1 MAGRKEAWCPRCD
14 ELRAARPGTA
24 CPVCGRAGLLGLP
37 PRPGQ
42 ARASL
47 RGRAGRRL
55 RALLPAMR
63 TGAVVALLLATV
75 AGAFAVGRLTRSTPA
90 TTATAPATTLP
101 GVGFS
106 EDGPITGRRDFGWR
120 ARDNGITVTLRGVTV
135 GVGFTRLE
143 LNVAGAGAGRLPGV
157 NALDGLRVQDADG
170 NDLLPGGEI
179 THINTA
185 SSDGGDGGSVDTDV
199 VLDRPID
206 PQALARVQ
214 IRGLTLAERV
224 TERLGGVL
232 VDPELQRN
240 LSEDGSFLRERRP
253 SCPGCKVRVDCGDC
267 SIIRVA
273 GTAYHRD
280 QVLLWLEPASSTGQ
294 PGRNA
299 AVRGVVA
306 FSGGDR
312 GGLELTSWMDDLDG
326 DGGAVVGFD
335 ANGLANQTT
344 DPDTGKGTM
353 AFDLAVSVESELP
366 VGGRWDI
373 TQRGSSP

>member
-1 MAGRKEAWCPRCD
+1 MAGRREAWCPRCD

-24 CPVCGRAGLLGLP
+24 CPVCGRAGLLALP
-37 PRPGQ
+37 PQPGQ
-42 ARASL
+42 AGASL

-75 AGAFAVGRLTRSTPA
+75 AAAFAVGRLTRSTPA
-90 TTATAPATTLP
+90 ATATPPATTLP
-101 GVGFS
+101 GMGFT

-120 ARDNGITVTLRGVTV
+120 ARDNGLTVTLRGVTV

-143 LNVAGAGAGRLPGV
+143 LNVAAGSRLPGI
-157 NALDGLRVQDADG
+157 NALDGLRIQDADG

-185 SSDGGDGGSVDTDV
+185 SSDSGDGGSVDTDV

-214 IRGLTLAERV
+214 IRGLTIADRV

-232 VDPELQRN
+232 VDPELRRHPT
-240 LSEDGSFLRERRP
+240 EDGRFLREQRP
-253 SCPGCKVRVDCGDC
+253 SCPGCKVRIDCGGC
-267 SIIRVA
+267 RTIRVA

-280 QVLLWLEPASSTGQ
+280 QVLLWLEPDRSTAP
-294 PGRNA
+294 PGLNA

-306 FSGGDR
+306 FSGPDQ
-312 GGLELTSWMDDLDG
+312 GGLELTSWIDDLDG
-326 DGGAVVGFD
+326 DGGAVVAFD

-344 DPDTGKGTM
+344 DPDTGKGM
-353 AFDLAVSVESELP
+353 AFDLAVSVDAEVP
-366 VGGRWDI
+366 VRGRWDI
-373 TQRGSSP
+373 TQRGSLP